1 MRSLTNDEKKMI
13 DKLIDVNKPIEA
25 GKLSY
30 KNVHSL
36 YKKGLI
42 YIDVPVQDTDKVEV
56 PPLEGF
62 IMNRV
67 LGNKN

>member
-1 MRSLTNDEKKMI
+1 MI
-13 DKLIDVNKPIEA
+13 DKLIDANKPIEA
-25 GKLSY
+25 VKLSY
-30 KNVHSL
+30 YNVHSL
-36 YKKGLI
+36 YRKGLI

-67 LGNKN
+67 VGKQTLIEESIKF